1 MWITSQLTC
10 VSCSFAFSQTTSRPG
25 PQSSTSTWSSSA
37 RAWRTSLPSPPFSTS
52 APRPI
57 RSRSFPAPPSTVSSP
72 SRPRMKS
79 FPSEPLRT
87 SSPGPPKMRSLSGP
101 PSTVSSPQPAKMR
114 SRPASASTA
123 SLPALARMRSARG
136 VPVSRSSWFVPL
148 MTTTCR
154 AAAAPTTSARAATSV
169 STLILVM
176 PYSEKPQREQAVFD
190 PKGFGK
196 DRRARSVSRAVL
208 EARGVAA
215 VAAELEA
222 QGAVVHH
229 QLLGDDLLA
238 GLVVARDH
246 ARHRGDVGHRA
257 RDPDADLTSHAEPL
271 APGRVVDLDLRGAH
285 GDEVARL
292 PGPREVL
299 HLPALG
305 SAGPDLLE
313 RPPLLVVAAFVDVEQ
328 ERPGRAL
335 LVVAV
340 ARRERDA
347 EPGQVRV
354 AYAPVDDLPREG
366 ALADSVGRAAAG
378 DPVDPPAGADR
389 LAVAGLE
396 VRAGDAPGAACGAA
410 MQVGHAGGAGMA
422 SSRHRK
428 RCLGSHGPRLRLRCR
443 FEGSRA
449 LPAAPPASAC
459 TRLN

>member
-114 SRPASASTA
+114 SRPASA
-123 SLPALARMRSARG
+123 
-136 VPVSRSSWFVPL
+136 
-148 MTTTCR
+148 
-154 AAAAPTTSARAATSV
+154 RAATSV

-246 ARHRGDVGHRA
+246 ARHRGVVGHRA

-378 DPVDPPAGADR
+378 NPVDPPAGADR